1 MSKVKI
7 LGIVGSPRKKGNT
20 AKLVQRALDGA
31 KEVPGIE
38 TELYELAGKKIN
50 HCVGCLKCFEIG
62 ACCQKDGFGD
72 FLSTYMTADG
82 IIWGAPVYHM
92 GVPSLIKAAIDR
104 LGCSGWASFVVQGKD
119 IPRFSK
125 VCGVLTIGGHR
136 FGGEDQVMSFLVHSA
151 LTMNGV
157 AVSGDTM
164 MGDYIGAGAYTGGAG
179 MEYLKS
185 KDCVLKDREGMMCA
199 ENLGKRVAE
208 MTRIVKAGIS
218 ALENELPSEYFSKWE
233 EA

>member
-1 MSKVKI
+1 
-7 LGIVGSPRKKGNT
+7 
-20 AKLVQRALDGA
+20 
-31 KEVPGIE
+31 
-38 TELYELAGKKIN
+38 
-50 HCVGCLKCFEIG
+50 
-62 ACCQKDGFGD
+62 
-72 FLSTYMTADG
+72 
-82 IIWGAPVYHM
+82 
-92 GVPSLIKAAIDR
+92 
-104 LGCSGWASFVVQGKD
+104 
-119 IPRFSK
+119 
-125 VCGVLTIGGHR
+125 
-136 FGGEDQVMSFLVHSA
+136 MSFLVHSA

-208 MTRIVKAGIS
+208 MTRIVKTGIS